1 MRSLSIAIMLLS
13 CTSALA
19 SQNSGTASNA
29 QNAPS
34 AAAATKPSVDA
45 TSTPAKKPKKVWTND
60 EISSAGG
67 PGAIS
72 VVGPTKAQPGRSGQS
87 STGTSSSERER
98 QIATYRDRLHQLN
111 GQVEA
116 ADKQI
121 SDLRNFN
128 GNNSGAS
135 GGININHRYSMT
147 PVDDQV
153 KALEEKKKQL
163 QVQIDAVEDQARKY
177 GVEPGQLR

>member
-1 MRSLSIAIMLLS
+1 
-13 CTSALA
+13 
-19 SQNSGTASNA
+19 
-29 QNAPS
+29 
-34 AAAATKPSVDA
+34 
-45 TSTPAKKPKKVWTND
+45 
-60 EISSAGG
+60 
-67 PGAIS
+67 
-72 VVGPTKAQPGRSGQS
+72 
-87 STGTSSSERER
+87 
-98 QIATYRDRLHQLN
+98 LHQLN

-153 KALEEKKKQL
+153 KTLEEKKKQL